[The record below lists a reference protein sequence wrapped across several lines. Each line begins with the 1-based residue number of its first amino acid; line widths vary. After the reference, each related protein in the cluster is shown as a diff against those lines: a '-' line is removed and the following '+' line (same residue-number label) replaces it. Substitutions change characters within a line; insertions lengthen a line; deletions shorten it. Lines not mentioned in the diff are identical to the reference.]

1 MRIIEDTKLD
11 FSDVLIV
18 PKRSSLVSRKEVTL
32 ERDHYTLHS
41 QNILSGIPIISS
53 NMDHTGTF
61 EMAEALDN
69 FNVSTAIH
77 KHYGMPELVT
87 FFSILNK
94 VPTYYTMGTSQHDYE
109 TFNKINDLTTGNLRH
124 VCIDVANGYSEP
136 FAEFVSRMREKN
148 PNITIMAG
156 NVVTPEMT
164 EQLII
169 SGADIV
175 KVGIGNGSVCT
186 TRKLTGVGY
195 PQLSAVMECS
205 DAAHGLKGHVCCDG
219 GCQMPGDVAKAFGAG
234 ADFVMIGGMFA
245 GHEECG
251 GEMIYEDG
259 PAGSS
264 YYSEEE
270 ATLHNSRFYYN
281 TVTNSIYQLDDNDI
295 TWSKLDIDIEPI
307 YMKFYGMSS
316 TAAMEK
322 YSGGVAEYRASEGK
336 EVLIPYRGTI
346 ETTIKEIL
354 GGLRSACT
362 YTGSK
367 TLKELP
373 KRTTFIKV
381 HHTHNTLFGD
391 EK

>member
-18 PKRSSLVSRKEVTL
+18 PKRSALVSRKEVFL
-32 ERDHYTLHS
+32 DREIYMLHS
-41 QNILSGIPIISS
+41 QNIIAGIPIISS

-61 EMAEALDN
+61 EMARKLELH
-69 FNVSTAIH
+69 NVYTAIH
-77 KHYGMPELVT
+77 KHYEPAELIK
-87 FFSILNK
+87 FFDSWKRHLAL
-94 VPTYYTMGTSQHDYE
+94 YTMGTNEEDYE
-109 TFNKINDLTTGNLRH
+109 KFKYVNARANDKIGNI
-124 VCIDVANGYSEP
+124 CIDVANGYSEP
-136 FAEFVSRMREKN
+136 FANFVTKVREEN
-148 PNITIMAG
+148 PNLTIMAG

-169 SGADIV
+169 AGADIV

-251 GEMIYEDG
+251 GEKVYGNRKTTIAETGVYETG
-259 PAGSS
+259 
-264 YYSEEE
+264 
-270 ATLHNSRFYYN
+270 
-281 TVTNSIYQLDDNDI
+281 ND
-295 TWSKLDIDIEPI
+295 TPTH
-307 YMKFYGMSS
+307 MKFYGMSS
-316 TAAMEK
+316 RAAMEK
-322 YSGGVAEYRASEGK
+322 YAGGVAEYRASEGK
-336 EVLIPYRGTI
+336 EVLVPYRGSI
-346 ETTIKEIL
+346 ENTIKEIL

-381 HHTHNTLFGD
+381 NHTHNVVFGD